1 MLMLVRSKNKGFRRF
16 KMWLIVFKVNNNS
29 GTEGRY
35 KNILIARRHLKKSQ
49 KRYIG
54 THFDLK
60 RVNKKGG
67 F

>member
-1 MLMLVRSKNKGFRRF
+1 
-16 KMWLIVFKVNNNS
+16 MWLIVFKVNNNS